1 MVYRTPKK
9 HHLDCCADQLL
20 GKGLG
25 EPDDLLS
32 STDVASWLGVS
43 AQWLEIGRSS
53 GKYGPPNTAPHT
65 YLLHRGASATG
76 VRMFSHGCESAHVRT
91 LLSTPPIGRSL

>member
-9 HHLDCCADQLL
+9 HLLDCRADQLVE
-20 GKGLG
+20 KCSG

-32 STDVASWLGVS
+32 PTNVASWLGVS

-53 GKYGPPNTAPHT
+53 GKYGPPYVLVAPRRIPYRREDVLT
-65 YLLHRGASATG
+65 WLRERTRQSTSEYASHREVA
-76 VRMFSHGCESAHVRT
+76 
-91 LLSTPPIGRSL
+91 